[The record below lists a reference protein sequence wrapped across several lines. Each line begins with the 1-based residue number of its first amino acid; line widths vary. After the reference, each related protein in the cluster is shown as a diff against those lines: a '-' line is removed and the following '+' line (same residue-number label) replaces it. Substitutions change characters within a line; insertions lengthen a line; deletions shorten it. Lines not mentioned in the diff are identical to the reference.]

1 MMARK
6 FMRKKYGPGEFQRKI
21 RGLVKAAKVIAAE
34 EKINRDQLELFD
46 KMKTEAALTS
56 LKNLEEIA

>member
-6 FMRKKYGPGEFQRKI
+6 FMRKEYGPSEFQRKI

-34 EKINRDQLELFD
+34 EKIKHDQLELFG
-46 KMKTEAALTS
+46 KMKTEDS
-56 LKNLEEIA
+56 KYRM